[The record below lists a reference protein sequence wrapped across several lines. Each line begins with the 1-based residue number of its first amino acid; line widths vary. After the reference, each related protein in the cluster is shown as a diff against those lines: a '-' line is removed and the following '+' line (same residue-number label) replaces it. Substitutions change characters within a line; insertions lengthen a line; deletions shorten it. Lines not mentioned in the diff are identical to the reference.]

1 MYGVYAQAA
10 KERRIRMSVIVYSN
24 PNCVQC
30 EQTKRFLTVKGIEF
44 EAKMIQDSPE
54 VFALIEAHGYASA
67 PIVVAGETS
76 WSGFR
81 LDKLNTLVHQD

>member
-1 MYGVYAQAA
+1 
-10 KERRIRMSVIVYSN
+10 MSVIVYSN

-44 EAKMIQDSPE
+44 ESKMITSSPE
-54 VFALIEAHGYASA
+54 VLPIIKANGYTSA
-67 PIVVAGETS
+67 PVVVVGDRS

-81 LDKLNTLVHQD
+81 LDKLNDLVHIK

>member
-1 MYGVYAQAA
+1 
-10 KERRIRMSVIVYSN
+10 MSVIVYSN
-24 PNCVQC
+24 PNCQAC

-44 EAKMIQDSPE
+44 EAKMIEDSPE
-54 VFALIEAHGYASA
+54 VMPLIQEKGYRSA
-67 PIVVAGETS
+67 PVVVVGKDS

>member
-1 MYGVYAQAA
+1 
-10 KERRIRMSVIVYSN
+10 MSVVVYSN
-24 PNCVQC
+24 PNCTAC

-54 VFALIEAHGYASA
+54 VFSLIEEKGYASA
-67 PIVVAGETS
+67 PIVVAGEDS

-81 LDKLNTLVHQD
+81 LDKLNGLIQEQ

>member
-1 MYGVYAQAA
+1 
-10 KERRIRMSVIVYSN
+10 MSVVVYSN

-30 EQTKRFLTVKGIEF
+30 EQTKRFLTLKRIEF

-54 VFALIEAHGYASA
+54 IMPLIQEKGYASA
-67 PIVVAGETS
+67 PVVVAGDES

-81 LDKLNTLVHQD
+81 LEKLNALVK

>member
-1 MYGVYAQAA
+1 
-10 KERRIRMSVIVYSN
+10 MSVIVYSN
-24 PNCVQC
+24 PNCTQC

-44 EAKMIQDSPE
+44 ESRMIADSPE
-54 VFALIEAHGYASA
+54 VMPLIEEKGYRSA
-67 PIVVAGETS
+67 PVVVAGLDS

>member
-1 MYGVYAQAA
+1 
-10 KERRIRMSVIVYSN
+10 MSVIVYSN

-30 EQTKRFLTVKGIEF
+30 EQTKRFLTLKGIEF

-54 VFALIEAHGYASA
+54 ILPLIQEKGYTSA
-67 PIVVAGETS
+67 PVVVVGQTS

>member
-1 MYGVYAQAA
+1 
-10 KERRIRMSVIVYSN
+10 MSVIVYSN
-24 PNCVQC
+24 PNFQAC

-54 VFALIEAHGYASA
+54 VFALIEERGYSA
-67 PIVVAGETS
+67 APVVVVGDDS

>member
-1 MYGVYAQAA
+1 M
-10 KERRIRMSVIVYSN
+10 VIVYSN
-24 PNCVQC
+24 PNCTAC

-54 VFALIEAHGYASA
+54 VFDIIEEKGYSA
-67 PIVVAGETS
+67 APVVVVGEDS

-81 LDKLNTLVHQD
+81 LDKLNSLVHQD